1 MFELTTSCGRWKYI
15 LISNI
20 ITKFKEVASDNMEL
34 IKLIQFVIINI
45 QFVWEGFVGLL
56 SHSYGNQIKIPVLW

>member
-1 MFELTTSCGRWKYI
+1 VRGSEENFIKVNNGSLMFELTTSCGKWKYI

-34 IKLIQFVIINI
+34 IKLVQFVIISI
-45 QFVWEGFVGLL
+45 QFV
-56 SHSYGNQIKIPVLW
+56 